1 MRVTQAISTLIF
13 IVDDDDAVRDSVR
26 LLLEAHGM
34 IVEDFNSTANFDA
47 VRRRH
52 PRACLILDLHLPGTG
67 GLDYLASLGDDGPG
81 LPVIIVTGRGDSPL
95 RARAAEL
102 GAVAFLEK
110 PVDEREL
117 LSAINRALAPA

>member
-1 MRVTQAISTLIF
+1 MRVTQAIGTLIF

-34 IVEDFNSTANFDA
+34 IVEDFNSTANFDV

-52 PRACLILDLHLPGTG
+52 PRACLILDLHLPETG

-81 LPVIIVTGRGDSPL
+81 LPVIIVTGRGDSAL